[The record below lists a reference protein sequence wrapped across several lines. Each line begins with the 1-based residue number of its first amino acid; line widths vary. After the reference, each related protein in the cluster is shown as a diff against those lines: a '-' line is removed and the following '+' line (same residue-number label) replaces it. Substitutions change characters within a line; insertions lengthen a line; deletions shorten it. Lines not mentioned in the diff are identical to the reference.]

1 MIPSCSQRSAE
12 VLLTQWTITSL
23 TEDRKWMEAVDF
35 YFVCESRT
43 AEAPRRKWIQRESRE
58 NYNAGKAE

>member
-1 MIPSCSQRSAE
+1 
-12 VLLTQWTITSL
+12 
-23 TEDRKWMEAVDF
+23 MEAVDF